1 LIDINDFDAI
11 RIGLA
16 SSKQIRDWSS
26 GEVTKP
32 ETINYRTLKP
42 ERDGLFCERIF
53 GPTKDW
59 ECYCGKY
66 KRVRYKGIICER
78 CGVEVTRQK
87 VRRERMGHI
96 DLAAPVSH
104 IWFFKGVP
112 SRIGY
117 LLDIAPRE
125 LEKVLYFAAS
135 IVTSV
140 DVEKR
145 AEDLNGLEDQVKA
158 ESERIDV
165 DRDEALAALEGRLKR
180 RRDYLA
186 KGKDK
191 GFDEDDDFWA
201 RGLSNWAEEQAVPT
215 LEEARELVGGLFVE
229 LVPQIT
235 TEDSKKIRELVR
247 NAAIRDDR
255 KLSSRELENVVNA
268 ALQIRE
274 GLAPLYQ
281 ELEKSTGSKKG
292 AVTKHLNRIIEA
304 LLGGEEVKDEDAE
317 LVAGV
322 DQKNLQKARE
332 LGNGLLAE
340 VLEQADPS
348 ADAGAVRELANDLCL
363 RTDGKIQK
371 EDLDAIVQW
380 ALKVREMYLDIESRR
395 QDTREAAVESVN
407 RLEQTW
413 QLFRDLEPKMIV
425 NDEQLFRE
433 LKDRFGSSYGFGVY
447 FHGGM
452 GAESIRDL
460 LRDLDLTAEAE
471 SLRETIGT
479 SKGQKQQRA
488 IKRLKVVNAFIK
500 SENRPEWMVLEAI
513 PVIPPELRPMVQL
526 DGGRFATSDLN
537 DLYRRVINRNNRLK
551 RLLDLGAPEI
561 IVNNEKRMLQEAVD
575 ALFDNGRR
583 GRAVTGPGNRALKSL
598 SDMLKGKQ
606 GRFRQNLLGKRV
618 DYSGRSVIVSG
629 PSLKLYQC
637 GLPKL
642 MALELFKPFIM
653 SRLVERKSVQNIKAA
668 KKYVDSMVPEVWDVL
683 EEVIAEHPVMLNRA
697 PTLHRLGIQAFEPIL
712 VEGKAIQV
720 HPLVCHAFNADFDGD
735 QMAVHLPLSA
745 EAQAEARI
753 LMLSANNILSPAN
766 SRPLATPS
774 KDMVLGLYFLTY
786 ADKDLKNLK
795 AEDMKPRPK
804 RFGSEEEVEFAL
816 GVGQVGLQ
824 DAIEFRHNGDLLVTT
839 PGRVIFNVEVERVLA
854 ESLGQVKHEFL
865 NEALPKRQVDD
876 FIMGIVERYGATR
889 IAGVLDTIKALGFEH
904 ATTAGITISKNDI
917 VIPQEKE
924 QILEGFEK
932 EVQDVEAQYESGLIA
947 PDERHEKIVEIW
959 TEATEKVAAAM
970 EANFDELNPI
980 YMMANSGARGSSK
993 QIRQLAGMRGL
1004 IANPKG
1010 EIVERPIKANFME
1023 GLTVLEY
1030 FISTHGARKGLA
1042 DTALR
1047 TADSGYLTRRL
1058 VDVAQDVIIREHDCG
1073 TSDSIELDLITRD
1086 GVNKSI
1092 LGRALAEDVYK
1103 PLSSGKPGKTK
1114 LAEKGEEVT
1123 PKKLDEIVE
1132 GLGELGEETSIPVR
1146 SVLKC
1151 RSEFGVCQACY
1162 GTFLATGAI
1171 CEIGDAVGI
1180 IAAQSIGEP
1189 GTQLTMRTF
1198 HTGGVAGAD
1207 ITHGLPRV
1215 VEIFEARNPKGVAK
1229 LAEEGG
1235 RVEIEPGDRGAKV
1248 TIHREGV
1255 DEEGAPLEPVSY
1267 QLPRRTRL
1275 MVTDGELVEPG
1286 DPLHEGS
1293 LNPSD
1298 LLRLKGSTRTELY
1311 LVAEVQRVYKSQ
1323 GVDIHDKHI
1332 ELIVRQ
1338 MLKKVRVENSGETEL
1353 LPGQLVDRVAL
1364 ERENARVAEEKGEE
1378 ATYEPLI
1385 LGITKASLATE
1396 SFLSAA
1402 SFQET
1407 TKVLTD
1413 ASIEGKVDHLL
1424 GLKENVIIGKL
1435 IPAATGLKKYRTIE
1449 IGPSE
1454 KVPVEAYTRPPT
1466 EEQLLAALE
1475 EIGSDG
1481 GEGSNLDID
1490 IAMGGFGG
1498 EPETN
1503 GEGKKRASTEAEEVP
1518 EVDTP
1523 IDESA

>member
-1 LIDINDFDAI
+1 LIDINNFDAI

-42 ERDGLFCERIF
+42 EKDGLFCERIF

-117 LLDIAPRE
+117 LLDIAPKE

-135 IVTSV
+135 IVTQV
-140 DVEKR
+140 EVEKR
-145 AEDLNGLEDQVKA
+145 AADLADLEDKVRG
-158 ESERIDV
+158 EYERINV
-165 DRDEALAALEGRLKR
+165 DRDEALAALEDRLSR
-180 RRDYLA
+180 RREYFT
-186 KGKDK
+186 KGKERN
-191 GFDEDDDFWA
+191 FDEDDEFWA
-201 RGLSNWAEEQAVPT
+201 RGLAAWAEEQGLPT
-215 LEEARELVGGLFVE
+215 LEEARTLAGGIFTEVAQT
-229 LVPQIT
+229 VT

-247 NAAIRDDR
+247 STAVRDDR
-255 KLSSRELENVVNA
+255 RLAPRDTEAVGNA
-268 ALQIRE
+268 AVQILE
-274 GLAPLYQ
+274 ALAPLAKQ
-281 ELEKSTGSKKG
+281 ADKATGSKKG
-292 AVTKHLNRIIEA
+292 AITKHMNRVRDA
-304 LLGGEEVKDEDAE
+304 LLGGEEVEGDDAE
-317 LVAGV
+317 LVTGV
-322 DQKNLQKARE
+322 DAKNLEKARD
-332 LGNGLLAE
+332 LGNGLLRD
-340 VLEQADPS
+340 VLEHADGVADP
-348 ADAGAVRELANDLCL
+348 AAVKELAYDLCL
-363 RTDGKIQK
+363 REGARK
-371 EDLDAIVQW
+371 EDFDALSQW
-380 ALKVREMYLDIESRR
+380 ALKVREMYQDIESRR
-395 QDTREAAVESVN
+395 GDAREAAVDSVA

-413 QLFRDLEPKMIV
+413 QLFSELEPKMIV
-425 NDEQLFRE
+425 NDEMLFRE
-433 LKDRFGSSYGFGVY
+433 LKDRFGSPYGFGVY
-447 FHGGM
+447 FKGGM
-452 GAESIRDL
+452 GAEAIRDL
-460 LRDLDLTAEAE
+460 LKDLDLDAEAKA
-471 SLRETIGT
+471 LRETIRT

-488 IKRLKVVNAFIK
+488 IKRLKVVNAFIT
-500 SENRPEWMVLEAI
+500 SENRPEWMILEAI

-583 GRAVTGPGNRALKSL
+583 GRAVTGPGNRPLKSL

-629 PSLKLYQC
+629 PTLKLHQC

-668 KKYVDSMVPEVWDVL
+668 KKYVESMVPEVWDVL
-683 EEVIAEHPVMLNRA
+683 EEVIAEHPVLLNRA
-697 PTLHRLGIQAFEPIL
+697 PTLHRLGIQAFEPVL
-712 VEGKAIQV
+712 VEGKAIQI

-745 EAQAEARI
+745 EAQAEARV
-753 LMLSANNILSPAN
+753 LMLSSNNILSPAHGK
-766 SRPLATPS
+766 PLSTPS
-774 KDMVLGLYFLTY
+774 QDMVLGGYYLTY
-786 ADKDLKNLK
+786 CSEDLSAKTG
-795 AEDMKPRPK
+795 EDLDPRPQ
-804 RFGSEEEVEFAL
+804 RFGTEEEVILAL
-816 GVGQVGLQ
+816 DAHQVALQ
-824 DAIEFRHNGDLLVTT
+824 DPIEYRRGDEVVLTT
-839 PGRVIFNVEVERVLA
+839 PGRVIFNEEVARAILSAVPDADTSVVEFVNRTLGKKETNDFVTGLVDVL
-854 ESLGQVKHEFL
+854 
-865 NEALPKRQVDD
+865 
-876 FIMGIVERYGATR
+876 GAAV
-889 IAGVLDTIKALGFEH
+889 ISVLLDTIKDLGFH
-904 ATTAGITISKNDI
+904 YATQAGITISKNDI
-917 VIPQEKE
+917 VIPEEKDA
-924 QILEGFEK
+924 ILDEYEDRVGKIETQFER
-932 EVQDVEAQYESGLIA
+932 GLITEE
-947 PDERHEKIVEIW
+947 ERHESIVNIW
-959 TEATEKVAAAM
+959 TEATDTVADAM
-970 EANFDELNPI
+970 EKTLYELNPI
-980 YMMANSGARGSSK
+980 YMMANSGARGSFK

-1004 IANPKG
+1004 MANPKG
-1010 EIVERPIKANFME
+1010 EIMELPIKANFME
-1023 GLTVLEY
+1023 GLSVLEY

-1058 VDVAQDVIIREHDCG
+1058 VDVSQDVIVRTEDCG
-1073 TSDSIELDLITRD
+1073 SDEAVELPIMVTE
-1086 GVNKSI
+1086 GVNRS
-1092 LGRALAEDVYK
+1092 LAGRVAAADVRK
-1103 PLSSGKPGKTK
+1103 PLKDGKPGKTV
-1114 LAEKGEEVT
+1114 LIAKGEEITFPRLREVAVELEEH
-1123 PKKLDEIVE
+1123 LDGFTV
-1132 GLGELGEETSIPVR
+1132 PVR

-1151 RSEFGVCQACY
+1151 KSEYGVCRACY
-1162 GTFLATGAI
+1162 GTFLATGQM

-1215 VEIFEARNPKGVAK
+1215 VEIFEARNPKGAAT
-1229 LAEEGG
+1229 LAQVGG
-1235 RVEIEPGDRGAKV
+1235 KIEIEDTDRGPRV
-1248 TIHREGV
+1248 TIVPDGV
-1255 DEEGAPLEPVSY
+1255 DEEGEPLQPKEY

-1275 MVTDGELVEPG
+1275 LVTKGQVVEPG

-1293 LNPSD
+1293 LAPTELLALHSKSD
-1298 LLRLKGSTRTELY
+1298 KGSTPTELY
-1311 LVAEVQRVYKSQ
+1311 LVGEVQNVYKSQ

-1338 MLKKVRVENSGETEL
+1338 MLKKVRVENAGDTDL
-1353 LPGQLVDRVAL
+1353 LPGQLVDKAVL
-1364 ERENARVAEEKGEE
+1364 ERENERVKGEKKE
-1378 ATYEPLI
+1378 QATFEPLI

-1413 ASIEGKVDHLL
+1413 ASIEGKVDRLL

-1435 IPAATGLKKYRTIE
+1435 IPAATGLKRYRGVE
-1449 IGPSE
+1449 IKPSD
-1454 KVPVEAYTRPPT
+1454 KVPVSALARPQT

-1481 GEGSNLDID
+1481 ESLGLIDMPLEGDLDSN
-1490 IAMGGFGG
+1490 GGDG
-1498 EPETN
+1498 
-1503 GEGKKRASTEAEEVP
+1503 RSSLEAEEVP
-1518 EVDTP
+1518 EVDSP
-1523 IDESA
+1523 LDEES